1 LPRQENVLKPGTG
14 KKGKREELLIKEKKE
29 KRKKRLAALDTTHSS
44 AAVLCRYANATGW
57 RKRQRTAALQDL
69 AEYLVGS
76 WRASTSNERLLFP
89 ERSRLGSRRYGGNIP
104 MRPPPF

>member
-44 AAVLCRYANATGW
+44 AAVLW
-57 RKRQRTAALQDL
+57 RFGQRVAFA
-69 AEYLVGS
+69 
-76 WRASTSNERLLFP
+76 
-89 ERSRLGSRRYGGNIP
+89 
-104 MRPPPF
+104 